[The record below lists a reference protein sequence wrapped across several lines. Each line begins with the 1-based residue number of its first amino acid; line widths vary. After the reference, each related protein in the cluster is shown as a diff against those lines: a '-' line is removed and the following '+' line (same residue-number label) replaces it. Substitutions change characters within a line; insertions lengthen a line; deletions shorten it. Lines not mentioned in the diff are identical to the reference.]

1 MANKYINKAFDLST
15 TGATTIYTVP
25 AETVAIVKTVQAY
38 NDTASTVTV
47 TMSFTDTSPT
57 PTTYNIGFASS
68 NAIEQLELLTSNLL
82 VLEEGDILKL
92 TASVGTQVTGVA
104 SILEQDRT

>member
-15 TGATTIYTVP
+15 TGATPIYTVP

-47 TMSFTDTSPT
+47 TLSFTDTSAS
-57 PTTYNIGFASS
+57 TTYNIGFASS

-82 VLEEGDILKL
+82 VLEEGDILNL
-92 TASVGTQVTGVA
+92 TASVKDQVTGVA

>member
-1 MANKYINKAFDLST
+1 MANKYINKAFDLNST
-15 TGATTIYTVP
+15 VAIPIYTVP
-25 AETVAIVKTVQAY
+25 AETVAIVKTIQAY

-47 TMSFTDTSPT
+47 TLSFTDTSAS
-57 PTTYNIGFASS
+57 TTYNIGFASS

-82 VLEEGDILKL
+82 VLEEGDILIL

>member
-15 TGATTIYTVP
+15 TGATPIYTVP

-47 TMSFTDTSPT
+47 TLSFTDTSAS
-57 PTTYNIGFASS
+57 TTYNIGFASS

-82 VLEEGDILKL
+82 VLEEGDILIL

>member
-38 NDTASTVTV
+38 NDTASAVTV
-47 TMSFTDTSPT
+47 TMSFTDASAS
-57 PTTYNIGFASS
+57 TTYNIGYATSS
-68 NAIEQLELLTSNLL
+68 TVQQFSLLSDSLL
-82 VLEEGDILKL
+82 VLEESDILKL
-92 TASVGTQVTGVA
+92 TASVGNQVTGVA

>member
-15 TGATTIYTVP
+15 TGATPIYTVP

-47 TMSFTDTSPT
+47 TLSFTDTSGS
-57 PTTYNIGFASS
+57 TTYNIGFASS

-82 VLEEGDILKL
+82 VLEEGDILIL

>member
-25 AETVAIVKTVQAY
+25 AETVAIVKAVQGF
-38 NDTASTVTV
+38 NDTASAVTV
-47 TMSFTDTSPT
+47 TMSFTDASAS
-57 PTTYNIGFASS
+57 TTYDIGYATSS
-68 NAIEQLELLTSNLL
+68 TVQQFELLTSNLL
-82 VLEEGDILKL
+82 VLEESDVLIL
-92 TASVGTQVTGVA
+92 TANVADRVTGVA

>member
-1 MANKYINKAFDLST
+1 
-15 TGATTIYTVP
+15 
-25 AETVAIVKTVQAY
+25 
-38 NDTASTVTV
+38 
-47 TMSFTDTSPT
+47 MSFTDTSAS
-57 PTTYNIGFASS
+57 TTYNIGFASS

-82 VLEEGDILKL
+82 VLEESDILKL

>member
-1 MANKYINKAFDLST
+1 MANKYINKAFDLNG
-15 TGATTIYTVP
+15 TGAITIYTVP

-47 TMSFTDTSPT
+47 TLSFTDASAS
-57 PTTYNIGFASS
+57 TTYNIGFASS

-82 VLEEGDILKL
+82 VLEEGDILIL

>member
-1 MANKYINKAFDLST
+1 MANKYINKAFDLNST
-15 TGATTIYTVP
+15 DPITIYTVP

-47 TMSFTDTSPT
+47 TLSFTDASAS
-57 PTTYNIGFASS
+57 TTYNIGFASS

-82 VLEEGDILKL
+82 VLEEGDILIL

>member
-38 NDTASTVTV
+38 NDTASAVTV
-47 TMSFTDTSPT
+47 TMSFTDASAS
-57 PTTYNIGFASS
+57 TTYNIGYATSS
-68 NAIEQLELLTSNLL
+68 TVQQFSLLSDSLL
-82 VLEEGDILKL
+82 VLEESDVLIL
-92 TASVGTQVTGVA
+92 TASVADRVTGVA

>member
-25 AETVAIVKTVQAY
+25 AETVAIVKAIQGY
-38 NDTASTVTV
+38 NDTASAVTV
-47 TMSFTDTSPT
+47 TMSFTDTSAS
-57 PTTYNIGFASS
+57 TTYNIGFASS
-68 NAIEQLELLTSNLL
+68 TSIEQFSLLTDNLL
-82 VLEEGDILKL
+82 VLEESDILKL

>member
-15 TGATTIYTVP
+15 TGATPIYTVP

-47 TMSFTDTSPT
+47 TLSFTDASAS
-57 PTTYNIGFASS
+57 TTYDIGFASS

-82 VLEEGDILKL
+82 VLEEGDILIL

>member
-25 AETVAIVKTVQAY
+25 AETVAIVKAVQAY
-38 NDTASTVTV
+38 NDTASAVTV
-47 TMSFTDTSPT
+47 TLSFTDASAS
-57 PTTYNIGFASS
+57 TTYNIGYASS
-68 NAIEQLELLTSNLL
+68 SVVEQFSLLTDSLL
-82 VLEEGDILKL
+82 VLEESDVLKL
-92 TASVGTQVTGVA
+92 TASVGNQVTGVA

>member
-15 TGATTIYTVP
+15 TGATPIYTVP

-38 NDTASTVTV
+38 NDTASAVTV
-47 TMSFTDTSPT
+47 TMSFTDASAS
-57 PTTYNIGFASS
+57 TTYNIGYASS
-68 NAIEQLELLTSNLL
+68 SVVEQFELLTSNLL
-82 VLEEGDILKL
+82 VLEEGDILNLK
-92 TASVGTQVTGVA
+92 ASVADRVTGVA

>member
-15 TGATTIYTVP
+15 TDATIIYTVP

-47 TMSFTDTSPT
+47 TMSFTDTSAS
-57 PTTYNIGFASS
+57 TTYNIGFASS

-82 VLEEGDILKL
+82 VLEESDVLKL

>member
-25 AETVAIVKTVQAY
+25 SETVAIVKAVQGF
-38 NDTASTVTV
+38 NDTASAVTV
-47 TMSFTDTSPT
+47 TMSFTDASAS
-57 PTTYNIGFASS
+57 TTYDIGYATSS
-68 NAIEQLELLTSNLL
+68 TVQQFELLTSNLL
-82 VLEEGDILKL
+82 VLEESDVLKL